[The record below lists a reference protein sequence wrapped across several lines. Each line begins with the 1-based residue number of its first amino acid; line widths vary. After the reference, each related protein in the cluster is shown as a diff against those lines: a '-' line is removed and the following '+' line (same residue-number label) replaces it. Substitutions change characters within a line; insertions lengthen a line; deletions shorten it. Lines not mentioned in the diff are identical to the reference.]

1 MEGTILNFVTI
12 WNGNGFSK
20 NYFSSNTIRRL
31 SIQKDISARAE
42 EIAKTIKNAAH
53 IRSIS
58 IFGSNSVLVDKHVS
72 EFLNSKSCEC

>member
-12 WNGNGFSK
+12 CYGNGFSK
-20 NYFSSNTIRRL
+20 NYFSSNTIHRL
-31 SIQKDISARAE
+31 SIQKDISSWAE

-58 IFGSNSVLVDKHVS
+58 IFGSNSVLVDTHAS
-72 EFLNSKSCEC
+72 ELLNSKSCEC